1 MPPESFEP
9 TFAILLYIALVYV
22 LSGVVKGVLG
32 IGLPLVSIPLLAG
45 TVGPITAM
53 SLLAVPTVVINLWQ
67 TAQSG
72 YMGGA
77 LKRFWAAYPLLIG
90 GVIVG
95 VAFLTS
101 LDGKAVF
108 VLVGAVVILI
118 ALAQLLPFNLTIPH
132 RSERWATPAIGI
144 VSGLLGGISSFLGPL
159 MAMYLMALR
168 VTKDQFVGAIALFYL
183 IASIPFF
190 LGLAANGLFGWTEL
204 WASCGATVMIW
215 LGVLLG
221 QRLRALASGEL
232 FRRLVLGLLVVVG
245 ANMVRKGLM

>member
-101 LDGKAVF
+101 LDSKAVF

-168 VTKDQFVGAIALFYL
+168 VTKG
-183 IASIPFF
+183 
-190 LGLAANGLFGWTEL
+190 
-204 WASCGATVMIW
+204 GATVAQ
-215 LGVLLG
+215 GS
-221 QRLRALASGEL
+221 RLAASRSCSSSRAAAPSSARRTTTSPMSWAAS
-232 FRRLVLGLLVVVG
+232 RCPS
-245 ANMVRKGLM
+245 